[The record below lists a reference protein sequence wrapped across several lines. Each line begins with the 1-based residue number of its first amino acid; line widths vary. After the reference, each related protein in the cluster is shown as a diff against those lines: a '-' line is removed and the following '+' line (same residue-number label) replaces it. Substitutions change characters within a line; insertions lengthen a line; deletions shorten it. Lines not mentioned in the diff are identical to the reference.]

1 MKFIQKTLEFKIRA
15 FFLLIFTLNLSSLT
29 AWGQSVDGFV
39 QIPNLESRVTDLTG
53 TLSNSQKTAISSKLA
68 QLEERKG
75 SQVAVLIVP
84 TTQPED
90 IAQFSLRVVEKWKLG
105 RSKVDDGVL
114 LIIAKNDRRLRL
126 EVGYALEGVLND
138 ATSKR
143 IISEV
148 IGPYFKQGLFYE
160 GVDAGLNQV
169 MKLIDGESL
178 PPRMPASSQGNEEDL
193 LGIIFIAFVI
203 SLFIGAIL
211 RMIFGR
217 FMGGIITGGIVGF
230 FAWTLTGALFLATLA
245 GLVGLIATIFG
256 GTGGV
261 GSSGGG
267 FGGVGRR
274 GRGFPSGGGFGSG
287 GFGGGGGGFGGGGA
301 SGDW

>member
-1 MKFIQKTLEFKIRA
+1 MKFIQRTLGFKIRA
-15 FFLLIFTLNLSSLT
+15 FFLLIFTLNLCSLT
-29 AWGQSVDGFV
+29 VWAQSIDGLV
-39 QIPNLESRVTDLTG
+39 PIPNLESRVTDLTG
-53 TLSNSQKTAISSKLA
+53 TLSDAQKTAIGSKLA
-68 QLEERKG
+68 QLEDRKG
-75 SQVAVLIVP
+75 SQIAVLIVP

-143 IISEV
+143 IISEL
-148 IGPYFKQGLFYE
+148 IGPYFKQGKFYE

-169 MKLIDGESL
+169 IKLINGESL
-178 PPRMPASSQGNEEDL
+178 PPPMSASSQGNEEDL

-230 FAWTLTGALFLATLA
+230 FAWTLTGAFLLALLA

-261 GSSGGG
+261 GPTGGG
-267 FGGVGRR
+267 FGGVGRQ
-274 GRGFPSGGGFGSG
+274 GGAFPSGGGFG
-287 GFGGGGGGFGGGGA
+287 GGGGSFGGGGA

>member
-1 MKFIQKTLEFKIRA
+1 MKFIQRTLGFKIRA
-15 FFLLIFTLNLSSLT
+15 FFLLIFTLNLCSLT
-29 AWGQSVDGFV
+29 AWAQSIDGLV
-39 QIPNLESRVTDLTG
+39 QIPKLENRVTDLTG
-53 TLSNSQKTAISSKLA
+53 TLSEAQKVSISSKLA

-75 SQVAVLIVP
+75 SQIAVLILP

-114 LIIAKNDRRLRL
+114 LIIAKNDRRLRF
-126 EVGYALEGVLND
+126 EIGYALEGVLND

-143 IISEV
+143 IISEL
-148 IGPYFKQGLFYE
+148 IGPYFKQGQFYE

-169 MKLIDGESL
+169 IKLIDGESL
-178 PPRMPASSQGNEEDL
+178 PPPISTAGQSNEEDL

-211 RMIFGR
+211 RVIFGR
-217 FMGGIITGGIVGF
+217 FMGGVLTGGIVGF
-230 FAWTLTGALFLATLA
+230 FAWTLTGAFILALVA

-256 GTGGV
+256 GNGGV
-261 GSSGGG
+261 G
-267 FGGVGRR
+267 
-274 GRGFPSGGGFGSG
+274 PTGGGFGSLGRRGGGFSSDG
-287 GFGGGGGGFGGGGA
+287 GFGGGGGSFGGGGA